1 MGMDTNSTDNIH
13 GMRPAGLWTCYLL
26 AALAA
31 VVGLALLVDSLWR
44 SSASYDE
51 VLYLSDGARWW
62 RTGFVEKIS
71 RAGSP
76 LTFWKL
82 QQAPALW
89 LLDRLGFGAWIDDPA
104 RHEAARRLQSP
115 PHRHPY
121 CPVTR
126 RTPTVRVATLST
138 ASANDSAT
146 GPQFCR

>member
-1 MGMDTNSTDNIH
+1 MGMDTNSTDNVQ

-31 VVGLALLVDSLWR
+31 LVGMALLVDSLWR

-51 VLYLSDGARWW
+51 VLYISEAARWW

-82 QQAPALW
+82 QQAPTLW

-104 RHEAARRLQSP
+104 GMRRCSC
-115 PHRHPY
+115 RSSGW
-121 CPVTR
+121 
-126 RTPTVRVATLST
+126 VRSGSGWSLWA
-138 ASANDSAT
+138 
-146 GPQFCR
+146 